1 MNFPI
6 LSSLILLPI
15 IGSLFLLFSKDKN
28 SNTGKYVALFTS
40 FVNFLISIYLWYQFD
55 PTTSDFQFVE
65 DREWLKGFINYKV
78 GIDGISILFIVL
90 TSLITPLCI
99 ISVNNTIKDRLRDF
113 LIAILVMESLMIGVF
128 CSLDL
133 VIFYLFFEAGLI
145 PMFLIIGIWGGTR
158 RVYSAFKFFL
168 YTLLGSVL
176 MLIAII
182 SIYWISGTTDIT
194 QLYELGIDTKYQNLL
209 WLAFFSSFAVKTPM
223 WPVHTWL
230 PDAHVE
236 APTAGSVLLAAILLK
251 MAGYGFIRFSLGLFP
266 VASDLFTPL
275 VYALSL
281 IAIVYTSLVALMQED
296 MKKLI
301 AYSSVA
307 HMGFVTLGIFTITQ
321 QGIEGSIVQMIS
333 HGLVSAALFLCVGVV
348 YDRMHSRLIATYGG
362 LVSVMPKYS
371 ILFMLF
377 TLAALGLPGTSGFI
391 GEFLILMGAF
401 KDNFLV
407 AVIASLG
414 VIFGAAYMLWLY
426 RRVVFGEVKNKELLK
441 MPDLD
446 KSEKFIFIFLILLGV
461 TTFCTYFIVK
471 NKCLFIKNI
480 DPKDIIFK
488 KPNNIAILNAPCGNV
503 IIELYPNISP
513 NAVQRFVT
521 LIRSNAYENIAFHRV
536 IENKLIQAGDLEF
549 GKKGNLDYGKIG
561 TGKSG
566 LGTIKSE
573 IDNNFNYTKGSV
585 GLARTFKNDTED
597 SQFFIIL
604 QDEPLFEGEYTPV
617 GKVIYGLE
625 VLKKIK
631 YGRRSEYILRPDFIN
646 WFKMLN

>member
-6 LSSLILLPI
+6 LSSLILLPS
-15 IGSLFLLFSKDKN
+15 IGALFLLFSRDKN
-28 SNTGKYVALFTS
+28 SNTAKYVALFTS
-40 FVNFLISIYLWYQFD
+40 FVNFLISIYLWFLFD
-55 PTTSDFQFVE
+55 STISSFQFLE
-65 DREWLKGFINYKV
+65 DREWIKGFVNYKV

-90 TSLITPLCI
+90 TTFITPLCI
-99 ISVNNTIKDRLRDF
+99 ISVNSTIKNRLSDF

-133 VIFYLFFEAGLI
+133 VVFYLFFEAGLI
-145 PMFLIIGIWGGTR
+145 PMFLIIGIWGGAR

-168 YTLLGSVL
+168 FTLLGSVL

-182 SIYWISGTTDIT
+182 SIYWISGTTDVV

-223 WPVHTWL
+223 WPLHTWL

-266 VASDLFTPL
+266 VASELFTPL
-275 VYALSL
+275 VYSLSL
-281 IAIVYTSLVALMQED
+281 IAIVFTSLVALVQDD

-321 QGIEGSIVQMIS
+321 QGIEGSIIQMIS

-348 YDRMHSRLIATYGG
+348 YDRMHSRLIETYGG

-401 KDNFLV
+401 KDSFLV
-407 AVIASLG
+407 AVVASLG

-426 RRVVFGEVKNKELLK
+426 RRVVFGKIINKEISK
-441 MPDLD
+441 MTDLNR
-446 KSEKFIFIFLILLGV
+446 SEKFILLSLAIPV
-461 TTFCTYFIVK
+461 
-471 NKCLFIKNI
+471 LF
-480 DPKDIIFK
+480 F
-488 KPNNIAILNAPCGNV
+488 GF
-503 IIELYPNISP
+503 YP
-513 NAVQRFVT
+513 
-521 LIRSNAYENIAFHRV
+521 
-536 IENKLIQAGDLEF
+536 
-549 GKKGNLDYGKIG
+549 
-561 TGKSG
+561 
-566 LGTIKSE
+566 
-573 IDNNFNYTKGSV
+573 
-585 GLARTFKNDTED
+585 
-597 SQFFIIL
+597 
-604 QDEPLFEGEYTPV
+604 EPLFNT
-617 GKVIYGLE
+617 IE
-625 VLKKIK
+625 VSVKNLIAM
-631 YGRRSEYILRPDFIN
+631 YNFNLTTNLSEIQN
-646 WFKMLN
+646 